1 MIGTHSI
8 REEGLEILPANI
20 DALETGINSSGLGT
34 LARCRRY
41 SNIFLLLPLKRL
53 HKPKERDI
61 AFLCIDYK
69 FSTEES
75 QEKILSRATSAS
87 FQKMQQKT
95 AKSTVA
101 ASRYLGGHAT
111 IHLPLPLRD
120 YKSNRGAGDLSI

>member
-1 MIGTHSI
+1 MGTHSI

>member
-1 MIGTHSI
+1 MSLSL
-8 REEGLEILPANI
+8 GLCKRL
-20 DALETGINSSGLGT
+20 SGKS
-34 LARCRRY
+34 RK

-53 HKPKERDI
+53 HKPKERDV

-120 YKSNRGAGDLSI
+120 YKSKRGAGDLSIYYIWKGDFQDFCLIMSTGYIFFL